1 MADQPDPAER
11 FAGSGDITW
20 DEEPP
25 PPPAKTLTLHRDG
38 TPVRTH
44 LPFATGGPLTNGG
57 HPAAPGDRTL
67 RWRRSGIART
77 EEGRVATTFA
87 DPAPADS
94 PDADPED
101 TTEAEHT
108 TVMVALYPV
117 DPGPLVVE
125 GGDAAEDLHVTIA
138 FLGESAGIDPDALE
152 GARSAT
158 AVTAGDFVPFDAFV
172 AGYGTLGSEGAVVL
186 VLEAQEL
193 NDLCA
198 DFWSQVNPD
207 AYVEQHD
214 GFIPHLT
221 LGYGID
227 LAAAEPFLGTTITLG
242 TLALVDQG
250 ETDPY
255 PLGDAVAPTE
265 TPTPPSPTA
274 AARRKPRSV
283 YVDGSAA
290 ASGTEQVYVDAGAP
304 ATGTEATM
312 AVAVGEGPDPVVVED
327 PSAPADQMAF
337 VGLLVVEG
345 VESGDERIINEGA
358 LSWRELP
365 LPLMAMFANPESGGH
380 AGAAIAGRID
390 NIWRNEERPNE
401 LWGSGIYDDSDTGRE
416 AYRML
421 QAGMLKGVSV
431 DLDNVSVEFESTGEP
446 SDDPLEALFGD
457 PGRMVVTSA
466 RLMGATQTSFPAFAE
481 AYLEVPEVEDEVI
494 ALAAS
499 GGDLYR
505 PELRAHS
512 LLDSQGALVASGGLA
527 YPETPPAAWFEAPD
541 LDGPTPVRVDLDGR
555 VRGHVAA
562 WSSCHIGFG
571 EGHCVEV
578 PRSRT
583 AYASFRTGQTLTAE
597 GTLVATGPLVT
608 DTVHPSLKLQASDA
622 ATFYAHSG
630 AVVADV
636 SVGED
641 AHGVW
646 VAGSV
651 RPGATAEQV
660 RALRGGDVSPD
671 WRSIRGALE
680 VVAMLVVNCSGFKV
694 SEALAASAGEAIVPG
709 EGARGRIEL
718 GSGKVLAL
726 VAAGALPRRHA
737 DDNARRIDTLA
748 AQLAELQAQVAP
760 LRAARARQL
769 AARFKSAE

>member
-158 AVTAGDFVPFDAFV
+158 AVTAGDFVPFDAYV

-265 TPTPPSPTA
+265 TPTPQAPAA

-481 AYLEVPEVEDEVI
+481 AYLEVPEDEVI

-527 YPETPPAAWFEAPD
+527 FPERPPAEWFTAPNMD
-541 LDGPTPVRVDLDGR
+541 PAERTGGHVRVDADGR
-555 VRGHVAA
+555 IYGYVAKFGD
-562 WSSCHIGFG
+562 CHISFMDRCQTTPKTRCAYSAFRGG
-571 EGHCVEV
+571 
-578 PRSRT
+578 RT
-583 AYASFRTGQTLTAE
+583 VTAE
-597 GTLVATGPLVT
+597 GDLIPTGPVT
-608 DTVHPSLKLQASDA
+608 TVTTHAHEDMRAVDA
-622 ATFYAHSG
+622 TAHYAHSG
-630 AVVADV
+630 CAAADV
-636 SVGED
+636 ACGED
-641 AHGVW
+641 DYGVW
-646 VAGSV
+646 VAGAM

-660 RALRGGDVSPD
+660 RALRGGGISGD
-671 WRSIRGALE
+671 WRPIRGNLE
-680 VVAMLVVNCSGFKV
+680 LVGVLAVNIGGFCLG
-694 SEALAASAGEAIVPG
+694 EALAASGGIVPG
-709 EGARGRIEL
+709 YHARAKVEL
-718 GSGKVLAL
+718 RTGKVLSL
-726 VAAGALPRRHA
+726 VAAGRVARRPA
-737 DDNARRIDTLA
+737 DDNTRRIDALS
-748 AQLAELQAQVAP
+748 AQVAELQAQVAP